1 MSEVRVIDAII
12 PPIQQERLEKLVLD
26 NDSVAWTFVPSANF
40 GTSKEVGD
48 ARSNQRDTGMFLDM
62 PNVVDSAQFIHS
74 LYRHQELL
82 PAFGELFQALRM
94 GQLLRAKINITL
106 PDPRQTEDSHGYPH
120 SDLAGL
126 GYKDYTTAIY
136 YLNDSDGDTFVFN
149 ERVGE
154 SVKAFTVH
162 SRVAPRR
169 GRAVVFD
176 GNRYHAGNNP
186 RTHKPRALINLN
198 YIPAR

>member
-1 MSEVRVIDAII
+1 MSDVRVIDDII
-12 PPIQQERLEKLVLD
+12 PPNQQERLERLVLD

-40 GTSKEVGD
+40 GTSRELAD
-48 ARSNQRDTGMFLDM
+48 TRSRQQDTGMFLDM

-82 PAFGELFQALRM
+82 PAFGEVFMRLRM

-106 PDPRQTEDSHGYPH
+106 PDPRQGEDSHGYPH

-126 GYKDYTTAIY
+126 GFKDYTTAIY
-136 YLNDSDGDTFVFN
+136 YLNDSDGDTFIFN

-154 SVKAFTVH
+154 PVNALTVH
-162 SRVAPRR
+162 TRVSPKR
-169 GRAVVFD
+169 GRVVVFD

-186 RTHKPRALINLN
+186 RTPGPRALINLN
-198 YIPAR
+198 YIPAA